1 MKKLIAEMVGCVERS
16 EFFGLATIIFR
27 NGSAPRAVGAK
38 MLVRRDGSIAGTIG
52 GGALEGQVIQ
62 LAQETI
68 NKGGSVIRE
77 FQFSGAD
84 AASMDAIC
92 GGRVEVLVE
101 TIDPLEPAIKKV
113 LDGLET
119 ANREHQRA
127 WLITTIPPA
136 GSHPAHA
143 LVNANGSVR
152 GSLPSGLEKN
162 TICEIRR
169 PTPISLEKSR
179 ILVEPLNINGT
190 AYIFGAGHVARSLA
204 EFTHAVDFWT
214 VVLDDRAEY
223 ANQKR
228 FPTADRL
235 VVLESFSNALDGIA
249 IDQDSYLVVVT
260 RGHQDDVTVMPQVL
274 KTNARYIG
282 MIGSRRKCALVFE
295 ELRRQGFSEEAI
307 QRIHAPIG
315 IHISAET
322 PEEIAVSIVAEL
334 IQARAGVR

>member
-1 MKKLIAEMVGCVERS
+1 MRKLIAEMAGCVKRS
-16 EFFGLATIIFR
+16 EIFGLTTIISR

-52 GGALEGQVIQ
+52 GGALEAQVIQ
-62 LAQETI
+62 LALEAI
-68 NKGGSVIRE
+68 NKGETIIRE
-77 FQFSGAD
+77 FQFTGAD

-101 TIDPLEPAIKKV
+101 TMDPRERGIKRV
-113 LDGLET
+113 LDALET
-119 ANREHQRA
+119 ASREHHRA
-127 WLITTIPPA
+127 WLVTTIPPA

-143 LVNANGSVR
+143 LVNADGSVS
-152 GSLPSGLEKN
+152 GSLPAGLDDN
-162 TICEIRR
+162 TVREIRR
-169 PTPISLEKSR
+169 PTPISLDKTQ

-190 AYIFGAGHVARSLA
+190 AYIFGAGHVSRSLA
-204 EFTHAVDFWT
+204 EFTRAVDFWT
-214 VVLDDRAEY
+214 VVLDDRAEFT
-223 ANQKR
+223 NRKH

-235 VVLESFSNALDGIA
+235 VVLESFSNALDKIS
-249 IDQDSYLVVVT
+249 IDRDSYVVVVT
-260 RGHQDDVTVMPQVL
+260 RGHQDDQTVMPQVL

-295 ELRRQGFSEEAI
+295 DLRKQGFSEEAI

-322 PEEIAVSIVAEL
+322 PEEIGVSIVAEM
-334 IQARAGVR
+334 IQERAKAS